1 MNDDFNSPVLIAQLF
16 DATKFINAVKRNPAV
31 ARNQT
36 AIIENNQAVNQGST
50 AIINAQGFVTGYTDV
65 PLAAL
70 PSEPLGPGSRYVPA
84 TITYGNGAGERV
96 VRNPE
101 EFLELQETV
110 YTQQVAGDAGN
121 EYVFTNGIDFGLE
134 IKY

>member
-1 MNDDFNSPVLIAQLF
+1 MWLSQIAR
-16 DATKFINAVKRNPAV
+16 ASSNTAYRSVVKRNPAV

-36 AIIENNQAVNQGST
+36 AIIENNVATNPGST
-50 AIINAQGFVTGYTDV
+50 AIVNAQGFVTGYTTTPV
-65 PLAAL
+65 AAL
-70 PSEPLGPGSRYVPA
+70 PPLAGGARYVPA
-84 TITYGNGAGERV
+84 TITYGNGNGART

-101 EFLELQETV
+101 EFLELQETA
-110 YTQQVAGDAGN
+110 YTQQVRGNSGN

>member
-1 MNDDFNSPVLIAQLF
+1 M
-16 DATKFINAVKRNPAV
+16 
-31 ARNQT
+31 
-36 AIIENNQAVNQGST
+36 
-50 AIINAQGFVTGYTDV
+50 
-65 PLAAL
+65 
-70 PSEPLGPGSRYVPA
+70 PA
-84 TITYGNGAGERV
+84 TITYGNGPEKECTQ
-96 VRNPE
+96 PE